1 MSPAF
6 GDNFGARALTRDV
19 GEAFGIVGKSIHAAA
34 EAKDADFLELG
45 SKFLGDLTSQYISGF
60 SRKFDP
66 INQGIAMIRGE
77 DFTVV
82 DRKQGNETF
91 NNSLRYVDQI
101 YTVLSGEELA
111 EEKEKALTREP
122 GQVPIGRLTGYREV
136 LPSTTIEKLYNDV
149 GKPQWKTEIKS
160 KSPEAVNT
168 FNEIVRPRL
177 EVLADFVIESGE
189 WDKASL
195 KEKQSALQA
204 ILSRAKRET
213 METLDRSVD
222 PDEKKTKLIFSVKNK
237 GTKAE
242 LNKALDYFDIAEK
255 DMWTLD
261 TNQLLLLEDFVENFS
276 GNRKQLLE
284 DLGLD

>member
-1 MSPAF
+1 M
-6 GDNFGARALTRDV
+6 
-19 GEAFGIVGKSIHAAA
+19 
-34 EAKDADFLELG
+34 
-45 SKFLGDLTSQYISGF
+45 
-60 SRKFDP
+60 
-66 INQGIAMIRGE
+66 
-77 DFTVV
+77 
-82 DRKQGNETF
+82 
-91 NNSLRYVDQI
+91 
-101 YTVLSGEELA
+101 LSGEELA

-195 KEKQSALQA
+195 KEKQSILQA

-237 GTKAE
+237 GTKSE